1 MRYFTFF
8 KSFKPG
14 AYFAFIA
21 YLSLDSSSDILDL
34 YLGFIKFIAERANP
48 CTQVVPNILR
58 SFQVSTFY
66 IFINYNLI

>member
-8 KSFKPG
+8 KSLKPG

-34 YLGFIKFIAERANP
+34 SLCFIRYAVEK
-48 CTQVVPNILR
+48 VD
-58 SFQVSTFY
+58 SHSS
-66 IFINYNLI
+66 

>member
-34 YLGFIKFIAERANP
+34 SLCFIRYAVEKVDSHSSCFKFMFFN
-48 CTQVVPNILR
+48 N
-58 SFQVSTFY
+58 
-66 IFINYNLI
+66 